1 VTGRKAH
8 ASPGAGLDGRPRTI
22 DRWHQAGRERAM
34 VEVLAVVLAARASG
48 LDADEIVAEVE
59 AVTRGALVVAG
70 SDFVPED
77 WTP

>member
-1 VTGRKAH
+1 LS
-8 ASPGAGLDGRPRTI
+8 SPPG
-22 DRWHQAGRERAM
+22 
-34 VEVLAVVLAARASG
+34 ASG

>member
-1 VTGRKAH
+1 
-8 ASPGAGLDGRPRTI
+8 
-22 DRWHQAGRERAM
+22 M

>member
-1 VTGRKAH
+1 MAARARSTGGIRRA
-8 ASPGAGLDGRPRTI
+8 
-22 DRWHQAGRERAM
+22 RERAM

-70 SDFVPED
+70 PDFVPED